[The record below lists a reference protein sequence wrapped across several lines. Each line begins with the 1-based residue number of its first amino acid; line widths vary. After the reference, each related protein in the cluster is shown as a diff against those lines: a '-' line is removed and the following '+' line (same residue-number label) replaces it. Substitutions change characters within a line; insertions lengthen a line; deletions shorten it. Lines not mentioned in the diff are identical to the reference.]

1 MARIDTNCFIPRIDT
16 NFLLRRK
23 SSKNNRHSQTFSHG
37 LTLATGSAISKKD
50 FPKFIFGQ
58 KKDFPI
64 LFMIIRNQ
72 PITICGNSVAHASQR
87 GLLRQSDYQVY
98 ADNLYLCARFPKH
111 IQAIERKSI
120 DT

>member
-1 MARIDTNCFIPRIDT
+1 MARIDTNCFQPRIDT
-16 NFLLRRK
+16 NYLLRRK

-37 LTLATGSAISKKD
+37 LTLATDRAIRKKTFQSLFSA
-50 FPKFIFGQ
+50 

-87 GLLRQSDYQVY
+87 GLLRQSDYRVY